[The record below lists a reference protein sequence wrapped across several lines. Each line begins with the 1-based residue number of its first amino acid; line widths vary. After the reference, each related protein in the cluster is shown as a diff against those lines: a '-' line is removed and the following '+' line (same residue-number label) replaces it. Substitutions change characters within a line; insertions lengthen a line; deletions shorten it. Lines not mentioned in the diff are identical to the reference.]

1 MGKQASAGDGNKAI
15 EKPNLWLIRLW
26 SPFSPTAYANSLA
39 PSLPF
44 KMKHLLA
51 LNIKLPVAKVL

>member
-15 EKPNLWLIRLW
+15 EKPNLWLICLW

-39 PSLPF
+39 PPPSPF
-44 KMKHLLA
+44 WNETLA
-51 LNIKLPVAKVL
+51 GAKYKTSGG